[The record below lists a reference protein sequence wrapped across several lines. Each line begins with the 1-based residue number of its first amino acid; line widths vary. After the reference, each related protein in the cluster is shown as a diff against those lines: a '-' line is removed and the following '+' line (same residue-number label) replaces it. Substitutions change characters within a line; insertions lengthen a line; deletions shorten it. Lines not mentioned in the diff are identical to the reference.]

1 MNKKILIVAI
11 VGLCLVVGIIIALVA
26 GCNSGNKEQETTEA
40 SAETTEEVT
49 TEEVTTEEV
58 TTEEVTTEEVTT
70 EEVTTEEVTTEEV
83 TPTTEEVVTEV
94 EVTEAITEAPVLE
107 PETEAQAGNNDGLP
121 YDIASLTTAGQT
133 SQIVMAV
140 GDGSLTGCTVYLF
153 EKGEDA
159 VWRMTLSTPGF
170 WGRNGIS
177 YHTFEGDQTTPAG
190 SFNLGLAFG
199 NSPNPGTAMEW
210 VDVNPYL
217 YWIDDLNSDY
227 YNLMIDSREVPDG
240 WSSGEHLSKIVPD
253 YNYSIDIEV
262 NPERRKDSTSA
273 IFLHCGSKPT
283 AGCVGI
289 PEDCM
294 ITILQRLKPGAKMII
309 AENASTVGLY

>member
-1 MNKKILIVAI
+1 MNKKIIIGAVVA
-11 VGLCLVVGIIIALVA
+11 LCLVIGLIIALVA
-26 GCNSGNKEQETTEA
+26 GCNSGNKEQETTEDVTN
-40 SAETTEEVT
+40 EEITTEEVT

-70 EEVTTEEVTTEEV
+70 EEVTTEEVTTEEA
-83 TPTTEEVVTEV
+83 TTE
-94 EVTEAITEAPVLE
+94 EVTEAITEPPVVE
-107 PETEAQAGNNDGLP
+107 PETEAQAGNNEGLP

-133 SQIVMAV
+133 NQIVMAV

-153 EKGEDA
+153 EKGEDS
-159 VWRMTLSTPGF
+159 VWRTTLTTPGF

-177 YHTFEGDQTTPAG
+177 YHTIEGDQTTPAG

-199 NSPNPGTAMEW
+199 NLPNPGTAMEW

-217 YWIDDLNSDY
+217 YWIDDVNSDY

-262 NPERRKDSTSA
+262 NPDRRKDSTSA
-273 IFLHCGSKPT
+273 IFLHCGSAPT
-283 AGCVGI
+283 AGCVAI

-294 ITILQRLKPGAKMII
+294 VTILQRIKPGAKMII
-309 AENASTVGLY
+309 AENASTVSLY